1 MTLAKEIANKI
12 YPAVLRMTGEV
23 WTTYEI
29 GSLESRHLKELEA
42 LVGAELEERNK
53 RIDSGLCAGRQALSK
68 LRLLEPEL
76 VESPVKISFLNS
88 VLAQGELNDYD
99 RRLNEARA
107 LLKEGD
113 E

>member
-42 LVGAELEERNK
+42 LVGVELEERNK
-53 RIDSGLCAGRQALSK
+53 KIDSGLCAGRQALSK
-68 LRLLEPEL
+68 LRLMELEL
-76 VESPVKISFLNS
+76 VESPVKISFLNP

-107 LLKEGD
+107 LLKEGGD
-113 E
+113 